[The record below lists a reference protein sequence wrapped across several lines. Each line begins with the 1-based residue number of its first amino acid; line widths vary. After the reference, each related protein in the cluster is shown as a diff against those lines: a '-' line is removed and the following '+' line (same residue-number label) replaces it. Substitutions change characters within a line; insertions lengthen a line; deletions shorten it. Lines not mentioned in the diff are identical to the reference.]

1 MCFVATIKSFLI
13 RKREKRE
20 EERKTQPGGPMPYEK
35 GLTKNEFKTES
46 RAEKSSND
54 YFV

>member
-20 EERKTQPGGPMPYEK
+20 EERKTQPGGPMPHEK